1 MSTDSIPS
9 SGVLPVAVEI
19 YDTTLRDGAQLE
31 GISLTVDD
39 KLRIADQLDRLGVH
53 YIEGG
58 WPGANPKDEE
68 FFERA
73 RTELNLTTSKL
84 VAFGSTRRVKGR
96 VDDDPTLANL
106 VAAGTEVVC
115 IVGKAWDYHVTE
127 ALRTTLEEGV
137 AMVADSVRYL
147 KEQGLVVF
155 YDAEHF
161 FDGYEANPEFS
172 LAVLEGAAMA
182 GADCL
187 VLCDTNGGSLPGRVE
202 ATVRAVVDHLDTP
215 VGVHL
220 HNDTG
225 CGVAN
230 ALAGVAGG
238 ATHVQGT
245 INGYGERVGNCDLV
259 PIIANLSLK
268 MGVETL
274 PEGRLANLT
283 SVAHHVAELVNFAA
297 DPQQPYVGTTAFA
310 HKAGLHTSAISRR
323 SDAYEHID
331 PELVGNGTRFVVSE
345 MAGRSTVALKAAELG
360 IELNAPTMG
369 EIVETLKELEFVGYH
384 FEAADASLELLMRA
398 AAGWEQDFFR
408 LESFSVNVGHR
419 SGSGSRA
426 WNDVAV
432 EVETEATVRLRL
444 DGELVDATGEGNGP
458 VNALDAALRQA
469 LGGRY
474 PSLER
479 LRLTDYKVRVLET
492 SRGTGAVT
500 RVLIDSTDGERSWST
515 IGVSENIIEA
525 SWQALVDSFVFG
537 LLHAAD

>member
-9 SGVLPVAVEI
+9 SGVLPAAVEI

-39 KLRIADQLDRLGVH
+39 KLRIADHLDRLGVH

-297 DPQQPYVGTTAFA
+297 DPQQPYVGTKAFA

-323 SDAYEHID
+323 SDAYEHVL

-360 IELNAPTMG
+360 IELDAPTMG

-398 AAGWEQDFFR
+398 AAGWEQDFFS

>member
-73 RTELNLTTSKL
+73 RTELDLTTSKL

-297 DPQQPYVGTTAFA
+297 DPQQPYVGTKAFA

-323 SDAYEHID
+323 SDAYEHVL

-398 AAGWEQDFFR
+398 AAGWEQDFFS